1 MERNT
6 SHCLVSETE
15 TSITHGMICYNG
27 TTPGSVA
34 YTMCDDG
41 YDEEKVEATRKC
53 LENGEWNGT
62 QPQCSISSTDR
73 GAFTIKLV
81 VFFKN

>member
-34 YTMCDDG
+34 YTVCDDG
-41 YDEEKVEATRKC
+41 YQLEEEKVRATRKC
-53 LENGEWNGT
+53 LENGEWNGM
-62 QPQCSISSTDR
+62 QPQCSMSSTDR
-73 GAFTIKLV
+73 GAINTKLQI
-81 VFFKN
+81 